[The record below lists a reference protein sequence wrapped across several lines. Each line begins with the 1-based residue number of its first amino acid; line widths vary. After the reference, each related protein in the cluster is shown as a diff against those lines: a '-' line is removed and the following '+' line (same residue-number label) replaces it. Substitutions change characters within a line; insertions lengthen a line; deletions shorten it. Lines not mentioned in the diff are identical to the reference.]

1 MDPLHALAERKIQE
15 AIDAGLRDD
24 YAGKGE
30 PLELEDLSG
39 LPEDLPAAYIL
50 LKGSG
55 HLPEEMEIR
64 KEMLRLSD
72 LVAACSDDPRCSED
86 PVKAELSERRSRL
99 ALRYALLMER
109 RGIRSDAG

>member
-1 MDPLHALAERKIQE
+1 MDPLHILDALAERRIQE
-15 AIDAGLRDD
+15 AIDAGLLDD

-30 PLELEDLSG
+30 PLEVEDLSG
-39 LPEDLPAAYIL
+39 LPEDLRAAYIL

-55 HLPEEMEIR
+55 HLPEEMEVR

-72 LVAACSDDPRCSED
+72 LIAACSED
-86 PVKAELSERRSRL
+86 PAKAELTERRSRL

-109 RGIRSDAG
+109 RGIRSDVD